1 MTRILNIIVILLASM
16 MALWAACSA
25 PATVAPV
32 SKSELATGD
41 LSTGTAGTSTGGA
54 TVAPVQTE
62 GQKPAV
68 TQSVNNIQPA
78 ETRVEVVYF
87 HAAQRCVTCLCFEEH
102 INTVIDKYF
111 HDAVGKGKLVYSVLN
126 VQAAANRTIAQK
138 YKAVGSQLFINTVM
152 NGVDNIVDV
161 QEIWDWECRTKPA
174 SFEEKVKS
182 TIDKYLKTVM

>member
-1 MTRILNIIVILLASM
+1 MTRILNVIVILLASM

-25 PATVAPV
+25 PAGVAPV

-41 LSTGTAGTSTGGA
+41 LSTGTAGPSAGGA
-54 TVAPVQTE
+54 IVAPVQTE

-68 TQSVNNIQPA
+68 TQPVNNIQPA

-102 INTVIDKYF
+102 INAVIDKYF
-111 HDAVGKGKLVYSVLN
+111 QDAISKGKLVYRVLN

-161 QEIWDWECRTKPA
+161 QEIWDWECRTKPT

-182 TIDKYLKTVM
+182 TIENYLKQVM